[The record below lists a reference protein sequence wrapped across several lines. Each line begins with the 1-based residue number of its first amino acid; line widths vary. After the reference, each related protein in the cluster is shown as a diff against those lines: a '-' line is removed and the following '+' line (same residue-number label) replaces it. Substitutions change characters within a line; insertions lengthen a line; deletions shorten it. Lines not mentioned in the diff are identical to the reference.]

1 MVNCIEKP
9 FGFNH
14 LDNSGSNNTGSNNT
28 EECIKVK
35 RIVLSLVTSLLCTPL
50 LAAEKKLTTQQ
61 ITELL
66 SGSTIKGIHYGV
78 ETRQYFSESGLTLWI
93 KSGDEKPSEA
103 RYKIE
108 NDQYCSSW
116 TGLWNEEDYGCF
128 NIAHDE
134 EQNIYYFLGDD
145 FRAPFVIN
153 SGFELNFD

>member
-1 MVNCIEKP
+1 MKKLTL
-9 FGFNH
+9 G
-14 LDNSGSNNTGSNNT
+14 LMA
-28 EECIKVK
+28 
-35 RIVLSLVTSLLCTPL
+35 LCFTTPL
-50 LAAEKKLTTQQ
+50 LAAEKQLNGDEISK
-61 ITELL
+61 LL
-66 SGSTIKGIHYGV
+66 SGATIKGIHYGV

-116 TGLWNEEDYGCF
+116 SGLWNKEEYGCF

-134 EQNIYYFLGDD
+134 AQNIYYFLGDD

-153 SGFELNFD
+153 DGFELTF

>member
-1 MVNCIEKP
+1 MKKLTL
-9 FGFNH
+9 G
-14 LDNSGSNNTGSNNT
+14 LMA
-28 EECIKVK
+28 
-35 RIVLSLVTSLLCTPL
+35 LCFTTPL
-50 LAAEKKLTTQQ
+50 LAAEKQLSGDEISK
-61 ITELL
+61 LL
-66 SGSTIKGIHYGV
+66 SGATIKGIHYGV

-116 TGLWNEEDYGCF
+116 SGLWNKEEYGCF

-134 EQNIYYFLGDD
+134 AQNIYYFLGDD

-153 SGFELNFD
+153 DGFELTF

>member
-1 MVNCIEKP
+1 MHAAAGSREKTNHSTDYRASFRVNYK
-9 FGFNH
+9 GHSLRRGNQTV
-14 LDNSGSNNTGSNNT
+14 LL
-28 EECIKVK
+28 
-35 RIVLSLVTSLLCTPL
+35 RIC
-50 LAAEKKLTTQQ
+50 
-61 ITELL
+61 
-66 SGSTIKGIHYGV
+66 
-78 ETRQYFSESGLTLWI
+78 LTLWI

>member
-1 MVNCIEKP
+1 MKKLTLIIALAAMY
-9 FGFNH
+9 FA
-14 LDNSGSNNTGSNNT
+14 
-28 EECIKVK
+28 
-35 RIVLSLVTSLLCTPL
+35 TPL
-50 LAAEKKLTTQQ
+50 LAAEKQLSGDE
-61 ITELL
+61 ISELL
-66 SGSTIKGIHYGV
+66 SGATIKGIHYGV

-116 TGLWNEEDYGCF
+116 SGLWSKEEYGCF

-134 EQNIYYFLGDD
+134 VQNIYYFLGDD

-153 SGFELNFD
+153 DGFDLNFE